1 MKMRTMKHII
11 LFVLPAALLAF
22 SAVGQNTK
30 KEEIRAQK
38 AAYLTANMNLSENQA
53 KTFWPVYNAFEEE
66 MTKLRKEKRSL
77 YKGGKKTSDLS
88 ELSDKEL
95 NDFFTQ
101 RFDFEEKELKIKREY
116 HEKFLKVLSIQQVA
130 ALYQA
135 ELDFRR
141 KMIQKVHNKN

>member
-1 MKMRTMKHII
+1 MKMKITKYIF
-11 LFVLPAALLAF
+11 LFVLPVMFALN
-22 SAVGQNTK
+22 AVGQNTK

-38 AAYLTANMNLSENQA
+38 AAYLTANMNISESQA
-53 KTFWPVYNAFEEE
+53 KAFWPVYNAFEEE
-66 MTKLRKEKRSL
+66 MIKLRKEKRSL
-77 YKGGKKTSDLS
+77 YKGSKKAMDFT

-95 NDFFTQ
+95 NDFFIQ

-135 ELDFRR
+135 EIDFRR
-141 KMIQKVHNKN
+141 KVIQKVHNKN

>member
-1 MKMRTMKHII
+1 MKITKYIF
-11 LFVLPAALLAF
+11 LFVLPVMFALN
-22 SAVGQNTK
+22 AVGQNTK

-38 AAYLTANMNLSENQA
+38 AAYLTANMNISENQA
-53 KTFWPVYNAFEEE
+53 KAFWPVYNAFEEE
-66 MTKLRKEKRSL
+66 MIKLRKEKRSL
-77 YKGGKKTSDLS
+77 YKGSKKAMDFT

-95 NDFFTQ
+95 NDFFIQ

-135 ELDFRR
+135 EIDFRR
-141 KMIQKVHNKN
+141 KVIQKVHNKN

>member
-1 MKMRTMKHII
+1 MKITKYIF
-11 LFVLPAALLAF
+11 LFVLPVMFALN
-22 SAVGQNTK
+22 AVGQNTK

-38 AAYLTANMNLSENQA
+38 AAYLTANMNISESQA
-53 KTFWPVYNAFEEE
+53 KAFWPVYNAFEEE
-66 MTKLRKEKRSL
+66 MIKLRKEKRSL
-77 YKGGKKTSDLS
+77 YKGSKKAMDFT

-95 NDFFTQ
+95 NDFFIQ

-135 ELDFRR
+135 EIDFRR
-141 KMIQKVHNKN
+141 KVIQKVHNKN

>member
-1 MKMRTMKHII
+1 MKTMKHII
-11 LFVLPAALLAF
+11 LFVLPALFAF
-22 SAVGQNTK
+22 SAIGQNTK

-53 KTFWPVYNAFEEE
+53 KAFWPVYNAFEEE

-77 YKGGKKTSDLS
+77 YKGSKKAMDVT

-95 NDFFTQ
+95 NDFFIQ

-141 KMIQKVHNKN
+141 KVIQKVHNKN